1 MDIMLISEVAALS
14 GLEPKTI
21 RFYERAKLVTPKR
34 HGRMRI
40 YRTPELERLRLIKQL
55 RAFDVPI
62 ARIRELLKD
71 QESLSLTGNISSF
84 ARELLA
90 KHLEELQF
98 RYVQIQEHIQE
109 LKSMLG
115 KVASDSSAEA
125 IDENLLSANLAASP
139 S

>member
-1 MDIMLISEVAALS
+1 MLISEVAALS

-21 RFYERAKLVTPKR
+21 RFYERAKLVTPRR

-84 ARELLA
+84 ARDLLA
-90 KHLEELQF
+90 KHLEELQV
-98 RYVQIQEHIQE
+98 RYIRIQEHIQE
-109 LKSMLG
+109 LKTMLG
-115 KVASDSSAEA
+115 KVASDATGSTDSPERDL
-125 IDENLLSANLAASP
+125 ILSPGMGGAST
-139 S
+139 